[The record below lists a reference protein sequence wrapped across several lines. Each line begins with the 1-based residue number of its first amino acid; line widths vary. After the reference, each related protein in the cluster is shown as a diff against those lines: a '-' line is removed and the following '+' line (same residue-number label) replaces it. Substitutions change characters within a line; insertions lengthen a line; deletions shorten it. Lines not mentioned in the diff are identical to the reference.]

1 MLNKLLTSLIVI
13 TCASAVSV
21 AQKSVFLKFPPMVG
35 GNPLALNT
43 NVEDLNGT
51 TFKVERF
58 NYYLSNIQLIHDGGQ
73 TIDLSDTV
81 LLIEAGNF
89 TKNLGV
95 QNFTTIEEVNLS
107 VGVPQSLNHEDI
119 SQYPMGHPLSYQ
131 SPSMHWGWV
140 SGYAFM
146 LLNAWGDGT
155 GDGNPESIY
164 QIHTFGDQNFKSVT
178 VPVTQTEY
186 DDYVEVVIHCN
197 LDEWIYGAD
206 PGTSGGA
213 HGEDGINA
221 ATMDNVE
228 TRNVFVSPQDASLES
243 LEFEGELNYSLS
255 GDIVSLSWSNVAGS
269 QFGIVSNLEGKTL
282 FSGEV
287 EKGNGDLTL
296 ELKEKGI
303 YLFTLYNSKNQILN
317 RIKFIK

>member
-1 MLNKLLTSLIVI
+1 MLTKLFCV
-13 TCASAVSV
+13 SAVALSTTFSF

-35 GNPLALNT
+35 GTPLALNS

-51 TFKVERF
+51 TFSVERF
-58 NYYLSNIQLIHDGGQ
+58 NYYLSNIQLVHDGGQ
-73 TIDLSDTV
+73 VLDLSDNV

-89 TKNLGV
+89 TKNLGI
-95 QNFTTIEEVNLS
+95 QNFTTIESVNLS

-119 SQYPMGHPLSYQ
+119 SLYPMGHPLSYQ

-164 QIHTFGDQNFKSVT
+164 QIHTFGDQNFKSIN

-186 DDYVEVVIHCN
+186 DEYVEIVIHCN
-197 LDEWIYGAD
+197 LDEWIFGAD

-221 ATMDNVE
+221 STMDNVE
-228 TRNVFVSPQDASLES
+228 NRDVFVSPLDASVDA
-243 LEFEGELNYSLS
+243 LEFEGDIIYSIQ
-255 GDIVSLSWSNVAGS
+255 GDIVSLSWNNVAGS
-269 QFGIVSNLEGKTL
+269 TYGVVSNLEGRTL
-282 FSGEV
+282 FSGNIDKG
-287 EKGNGDLTL
+287 KGNL
-296 ELKEKGI
+296 ELEIPSNGM
-303 YLFTLYNSKNQILN
+303 YLFTIYNSNNQVLN